1 VSAGRRSLGRLI
13 AQIDAQ
19 IAPIALSRRAAL
31 TTRGVSN
38 SEECGLALSDPFGVR
53 SSPMS

>member
-1 VSAGRRSLGRLI
+1 VASAAVFAGRRSLGRLI

-31 TTRGVSN
+31 TTRSVSN
-38 SEECGLALSDPFGVR
+38 SDE
-53 SSPMS
+53 